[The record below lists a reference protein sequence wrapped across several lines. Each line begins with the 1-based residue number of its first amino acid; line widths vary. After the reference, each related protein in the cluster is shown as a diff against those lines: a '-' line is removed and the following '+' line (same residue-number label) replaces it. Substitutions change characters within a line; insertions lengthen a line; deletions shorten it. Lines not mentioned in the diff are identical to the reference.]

1 MAGAFINI
9 SGIDELIGA
18 MRAMGARVSATT
30 PLAVIAGQ
38 AVIEGRARAELSR
51 YSHPRGTPTPAP
63 PGGPPAR
70 IDGRLRDSFDLA
82 GPTAAGAG
90 VWRSVMGPTAV
101 YARIQELGG
110 VTGRGHATTLPARP
124 YLHPSAR
131 AAIDSGLVR
140 DEFVRLWGTAI
151 AR

>member
-1 MAGAFINI
+1 MAGAFLHI
-9 SGIDELIGA
+9 SGVDELIAAMSA
-18 MRAMGARVSATT
+18 MRERVSAAT
-30 PLAVIAGQ
+30 PLAVVAAQ

-90 VWRSVMGPTAV
+90 VWRAVMGPTAV

-110 VTGRGHATTLPARP
+110 TAGRGHHTTLPARP
-124 YLHPSAR
+124 YLHPAAQS
-131 AAIDSGLVR
+131 AIDSGLVR
-140 DEFVRLWGTAI
+140 DQFVRLWGSAI